1 MKKIFMIFI
10 MMFFIILLTGCE
22 KISYK
27 ELFINNEIVIK
38 ETIEQEKL
46 NNIITT
52 SNTNLKSTKLLQVNM
67 YFYNDYTELTA
78 VLKYDKEKGIL
89 IYEYNQ
95 KYYEDSRYYEGSIYI
110 IDGIS
115 YNYKR
120 VNLNEVKYKEEQDI
134 QFIIDDKIPGY
145 SVDYLTSE
153 YILEYGQ
160 YSCGKDKYNNLAI
173 LFNVKKEYPRMF
185 QCCHALVIDEDRPI
199 FFADYFY
206 GIMETYEFTYDNIE
220 FEFPDLTGYEFKE
233 SE

>member
-1 MKKIFMIFI
+1 MKN
-10 MMFFIILLTGCE
+10 CN
-22 KISYK
+22 
-27 ELFINNEIVIK
+27 NNEIVIK

-46 NNIITT
+46 NDSITT

-67 YFYNDYTELTA
+67 YFYNEYTELTA

-110 IDGIS
+110 ID
-115 YNYKR
+115 
-120 VNLNEVKYKEEQDI
+120 
-134 QFIIDDKIPGY
+134 KIPGY

-153 YILEYGQ
+153 YILGYGQ

-173 LFNVKKEYPRMF
+173 LFNVKKEYPQMF
-185 QCCHALVIDEDRPI
+185 QCCHALVIDGDRPI

>member
-46 NNIITT
+46 NDSITT
-52 SNTNLKSTKLLQVNM
+52 SYSNLKSIKRLQVNI
-67 YFYNDYTELTA
+67 YSYNDYTEITA
-78 VLKYDKEKGIL
+78 VLKYDKENGIL
-89 IYEYNQ
+89 IYEYKQ
-95 KYYEDSRYYEGSIYI
+95 IYYDDSKYYEGSIYYI
-110 IDGIS
+110 NGIS
-115 YNYKR
+115 YNYMKT
-120 VNLNEVKYKEEQDI
+120 NLNEVKYKKEQDI
-134 QFIIDDKIPGY
+134 QLIIDDKMPGY
-145 SVDYLTSE
+145 SVDYLTGE
-153 YILEYGQ
+153 YILEYGK
-160 YSCGKDKYNNLAI
+160 YSYGKDKYGNFTV
-173 LFNVKKEYPRMF
+173 LFNVEKEYPQMF

-206 GIMETYEFTYDNIE
+206 GLMDTYEYTYDNIE